1 MKKKRFEMLLLKNT
15 LAIAIPAV
23 AVFLV
28 LIFMFLKYP
37 VFEKVKCNN
46 IDEAADINATL
57 DTLYR
62 EGTTNVEYN
71 ANGIKYTGIDYIV
84 DGKHKGSYY
93 YSIEDKNVQI
103 FLIKT
108 DSPVHELN
116 ETIKGAIIKDEISTN
131 YIVSQMMDKTDIEP
145 GLLKNYI
152 SNYVISEVDYP
163 HVFIAMV
170 YILFM
175 VPILICAAIL
185 GYTVLVWINPAIHA
199 ESRQLEVYGDP
210 REVIY
215 ELDNQLKNSLI
226 YKTGHIYIT
235 GEYMLVSY
243 LTRTDVIRLDLI
255 KYLSKNEVDVKRGIA
270 GTSIVYRLTMSN
282 PDKMFY
288 EVDFN
293 DEEIIDTIIEY
304 IKDVNQYGP
313 YGRNIKEINT

>member
-1 MKKKRFEMLLLKNT
+1 MRKKRFEMLLLKNT

-37 VFEKVKCNN
+37 VFEKVKCNT
-46 IDEAADINATL
+46 IDEAADISATL
-57 DTLYR
+57 DTLYM
-62 EGTTNVEYN
+62 EGTTNVEYK

-108 DSPVHELN
+108 DNPVHELN

-131 YIVSQMMDKTDIEP
+131 YIVSQMMEKTDIEP

-170 YILFM
+170 YILFL

-185 GYTVLVWINPAIHA
+185 GYTVIVWINPAIHA

-313 YGRNIKEINT
+313 YGRNVKEINT